1 MCLRGI
7 HRLDKPK
14 LTLAQKLRRNE
25 VKMIISNLFKKKKP
39 VISFEIFPPKKEA
52 ELQNIDAT
60 LQTLATLHPD
70 FISVTFGAGGSSA
83 DNRTVKLAQKI
94 KKDYGIEPLVHLTC
108 ISNSKEE
115 IKEILG
121 QMESAGLKNVLALR
135 GDVNPNVPAKDD
147 FRYASE
153 LVSFIKE
160 QGDFHVS
167 GACYPEVH
175 LEAADEVSD
184 LRNLRKKVDAGA
196 EHLVS
201 QLFFDNNKF
210 YDFLS
215 KVRIAG
221 IDAPVEAGI
230 MPVTNKAQIKR
241 MVTMCGAA
249 LPEKFE
255 RILERYGENK
265 EALFDAGMVYAVN
278 QIVELISSGVD
289 GIHIFTMNNPVVAGR
304 ICEEIKNL
312 I

>member
-14 LTLAQKLRRNE
+14 LTLAQKLRRNG
-25 VKMIISNLFKKKKP
+25 VKMIISNLFEKKKP

-289 GIHIFTMNNPVVAGR
+289 GIHIFTMNNSVVAGR

>member
-1 MCLRGI
+1 MY
-7 HRLDKPK
+7 
-14 LTLAQKLRRNE
+14 
-25 VKMIISNLFKKKKP
+25 ISDLFKKDRT
-39 VISFEIFPPKKEA
+39 IFSFEVFPPKKTSSIETIY
-52 ELQNIDAT
+52 ET
-60 LQTLATLHPD
+60 LEGLSDLKPD
-70 FISVTFGAGGSSA
+70 FISVTYGAGG
-83 DNRTVKLAQKI
+83 NRSDSKTCQIASDIQEK
-94 KKDYGIEPLVHLTC
+94 YGILSAAHLTC
-108 ISNSKEE
+108 VYNTKED
-115 IKEILG
+115 IDFILKE
-121 QMESAGLKNVLALR
+121 LKTHGIHNILALR
-135 GDVNPNVPAKDD
+135 GDINPEFPVKKD
-147 FRYASE
+147 FKYASE
-153 LVSFIKE
+153 LVAFIKE

-221 IDAPVEAGI
+221 IDVEAGI

-241 MVTMCGAA
+241 MVSICGAS

>member
-25 VKMIISNLFKKKKP
+25 VKMIISNLFEKKKP

-121 QMESAGLKNVLALR
+121 QMETAGLKNVLALR